1 VTADSAGHIWTASSD
16 GGRYKVSEFSASGSP
31 IAYFGARG
39 TGNGQFEFPHDV
51 AVDTKGNVW
60 VTDFGNGRVEEFS
73 STGAFIRTIGSVGS
87 ENGHFVQPSGIAVDS
102 AGNIW
107 VGDAG
112 NDRVQEFTSEGVF
125 VRKVG
130 FGGTGEGQF
139 ATSGPAPEDG
149 MWLAFDSS
157 GHLWVT
163 DSGNNRVQEFSST
176 GTYMAKFGTAGT
188 GNGQFNHPQ
197 GIAFDSSGRM
207 FVADFGNNRIQ
218 EFTSTGAFIAT
229 FATRGSGEGQ
239 LSKPQGIGIAPN
251 GDVWVGDMNNGR
263 LEQYRLAA
271 PSPLV
276 DQTVYYS
283 AAANSAYPS
292 CGEHAEWAN
301 LPCIT
306 QPTGQPASG
315 NRLPVVTDTYNV
327 WDEPEVVVEAV
338 GTTTRTKKS
347 VYDSAGRL
355 TGSEVTTNSG
365 SMASL
370 PTVTDAY
377 DTVTGAM
384 VKQSTTV
391 GEKTQAITSVY
402 NSLGQ
407 LTEYTD
413 ANGNKSTYAYDVDGR
428 ISEMNDGK
436 GKQTYTYDPTTG
448 SMTKLSDS
456 AAGAFTAGYDVEGKL
471 TNEKYPNG
479 MTAKYLYNE
488 TDQPTHEEYV
498 KETHCAEACVWFSE
512 GVGYSVHGEALSRTS
527 GLAGTSYTYD
537 AAGRLTQAQETP
549 AGKGCITRLY
559 GYDADANRLS
569 LTTRE
574 PAAGGGC
581 ATTGGTV
588 ESHTYDEADRMADP
602 GVAYDAFGNTT
613 TLPAIDAGG
622 HEIKSSFYASSE
634 THTTIQNGKTITYNL
649 DPGARVDEVAT
660 EEGATKASVV
670 NHFAGPGEAVSWS
683 SEGGEKYTRDI
694 PGIDGALSAVEQNGS
709 TPVLQ
714 VHDLL
719 GDIVATAALS
729 ESEAK
734 LLSTYTSTE
743 FGVPTT
749 SNPPKYSWL
758 GAAGVAS
765 EFASGTNASTGVGY
779 VPQLGRPLQ
788 TQPIT
793 PPGAAPDG
801 IYISP
806 YISSI
811 SAADWEASAA
821 YGAEAPM
828 RQAAREQA
836 AYEAAMAALE
846 EEEAMREVE
855 EEAETYVGKK
865 PKAGKST
872 KPAQA
877 HRANAGLVME
887 LHHGNGYKGNA
898 CSGPG
903 PYKCGEPGTGTKP
916 APHGGGGGGGHNIV
930 HEWIEKGGE
939 EIIGAKEQEYWD
951 CIHLELC
958 E

>member
-1 VTADSAGHIWTASSD
+1 
-16 GGRYKVSEFSASGSP
+16 
-31 IAYFGARG
+31 
-39 TGNGQFEFPHDV
+39 
-51 AVDTKGNVW
+51 
-60 VTDFGNGRVEEFS
+60 
-73 STGAFIRTIGSVGS
+73 
-87 ENGHFVQPSGIAVDS
+87 
-102 AGNIW
+102 
-107 VGDAG
+107 
-112 NDRVQEFTSEGVF
+112 VQEFTSEGVF
-125 VRKVG
+125 MKKVG
-130 FGGTGEGQF
+130 FAGTGEGQF
-139 ATSGPAPEDG
+139 ATSGGAPEDG
-149 MWLAFDSS
+149 MWLAFDSA

-188 GNGQFNHPQ
+188 GHGQFNHPQ
-197 GIAFDSSGRM
+197 GIAFDTSGHM

-229 FATRGSGEGQ
+229 FATKGSGEGQ

-251 GDVWVGDMNNGR
+251 GDVWAGDMNNGR
-263 LEQYRLAA
+263 LEQYRLTA
-271 PSPLV
+271 PNPLV
-276 DQTVYYS
+276 NQTVYYN

-327 WDEPEVVVEAV
+327 WDEPDVVVEV
-338 GTTTRTKKS
+338 IGTTTRMKKS

-355 TGSEVTTNSG
+355 IGSEVTTNSG

-370 PTVTDAY
+370 PTVTDVY
-377 DTVTGAM
+377 DAATGAM

-391 GEKTQAITSVY
+391 GEKTQTITSVY

-413 ANGNKSTYAYDVDGR
+413 ADGNKSTYVYDVDGR
-428 ISEMNDGK
+428 ISEMHDGK
-436 GKQTYTYDPTTG
+436 GSQIYTYDPTTG
-448 SMTKLSDS
+448 SMTKLVDS
-456 AAGAFTAGYDVEGKL
+456 GAGTFTAGYDVEGKL
-471 TNEKYPNG
+471 TSENYPNA
-479 MTAKYLYNE
+479 MTANYVYDEAN
-488 TDQPTHEEYV
+488 QVTHEEFV
-498 KETHCAEACVWFSE
+498 KETHCTEACVWFSE
-512 GVGYSVHGEALSRTS
+512 GVGYSVHGEALSRTN

-549 AGKGCITRLY
+549 AGKGCVTRLY
-559 GYDADANRLS
+559 SYDADANRLG

-574 PAAGGGC
+574 PAAGGEC
-581 ATTGGTV
+581 ATTGGTA
-588 ESHTYDEADRMADP
+588 ESHAYDEADRLSDT
-602 GVAYDAFGNTT
+602 GVAYDAFGDTT
-613 TLPAIDAGG
+613 TLPANDAGG
-622 HEIKSSFYASSE
+622 HEIKSTYYVSSQ
-634 THTTIQNGKTITYNL
+634 THSAIQNGKTNTYNR
-649 DPGARVDEVAT
+649 DPDARVDEVVS
-660 EEGATKASVV
+660 EEGATKATVI
-670 NHFAGPGEAVSWS
+670 NHYSGPNEAVAWS
-683 SEGGEKYTRDI
+683 SEGGERYTRDI

-714 VHDLL
+714 LHDLL

-734 LLSTYTSTE
+734 LLSSYASTE

-758 GAAGVAS
+758 GAAGVAT
-765 EFASGTNASTGVGY
+765 EFASGANASRGVGY

-801 IYISP
+801 SYISP

-811 SAADWEASAA
+811 SAADWQASAA

-836 AYEAAMAALE
+836 AYEAAMAGAQVIDPEKTMNRSRARSLG
-846 EEEAMREVE
+846 
-855 EEAETYVGKK
+855 ETYLNLQGMAEVASLLDIPGDVIELIGGAFGAELGLNDAFTWLSRAGQKLIKCSENNRSDALGKPLNLCRLGYAEIQVEFLGHSIAQFIDFAVEPTVMECEEPLVGGVLCSAEVHI
-865 PKAGKST
+865 PAA
-872 KPAQA
+872 PAQ
-877 HRANAGLVME
+877 M
-887 LHHGNGYKGNA
+887 
-898 CSGPG
+898 
-903 PYKCGEPGTGTKP
+903 
-916 APHGGGGGGGHNIV
+916 
-930 HEWIEKGGE
+930 
-939 EIIGAKEQEYWD
+939 
-951 CIHLELC
+951 
-958 E
+958 